1 MRLGNRRTRGLRRF
15 GGRPRKLLDLGATGT
30 LTFCS
35 SDVLFAELRGVL
47 HRPKFA
53 LLLTTAVPPATPLT
67 VMLRHQAITTLVTSE
82 PIERTVPSDADDAV
96 SMLAPIAIA
105 VNATVAELLEEP
117 APTKSRT
124 RRGPTPA

>member
-1 MRLGNRRTRGLRRF
+1 
-15 GGRPRKLLDLGATGT
+15 
-30 LTFCS
+30 
-35 SDVLFAELRGVL
+35 VLFAELRGVL

-82 PIERTVPSDADDAV
+82 LIERTVPTDADDAV

-124 RRGPTPA
+124 RRGPTPVLQRQLEQVATLPRARQKVIHEMLDALINQQQAS